1 SSSADYR
8 AHTRGV
14 LRSISRFHGVPIRYA
29 GLEEKR
35 DFARALGGCT
45 DAAPQTI
52 EFALFGSDSI
62 ERRSGA
68 NRNLLLLDT
77 VDRLCFSADDDTA
90 CRVFHPPERDEGTL
104 EVHYPASN
112 VWDGHG
118 RPCDFVWRLQGDLD
132 AAVLAA
138 RVEPVD
144 VLALHEQLLGR
155 RVVDIEKEFS
165 GHVVHRGRM
174 PPRGTD
180 PGARVMFTM
189 TGLLGDIGLEERWH
203 LVAAT
208 PEILDQLESE
218 RIHQVG

>member
-1 SSSADYR
+1 
-8 AHTRGV
+8 
-14 LRSISRFHGVPIRYA
+14 
-29 GLEEKR
+29 
-35 DFARALGGCT
+35 
-45 DAAPQTI
+45 
-52 EFALFGSDSI
+52 
-62 ERRSGA
+62 
-68 NRNLLLLDT
+68 
-77 VDRLCFSADDDTA
+77 
-90 CRVFHPPERDEGTL
+90 PPERDEGTL

-218 RIHQVG
+218 RIHQVGLEGRVVLRCARRPTLTRWVGLHGMFFGADHRRLLPPFFPVLRGQDTLMGWAARRCYPGDQFGFLPCALMHVPSPRKFDQGFEFL